1 MYIEFHLPELPSPG
15 RGIPF
20 AINCIEMDI
29 ENWAKQ
35 HNIQFYKTKRHKKM
49 YRLILKDE
57 EAYSYFALT
66 WNPMW
71 AASREFNFKQP
82 K

>member
-15 RGIPF
+15 NGIPF
-20 AINCIEMDI
+20 VINCIEMDI
-29 ENWAKQ
+29 ENWTKQ
-35 HNIQFYKTKRHKKM
+35 HDITLYKTKRHKNT
-49 YRLILKDE
+49 YRLVLKDDQ
-57 EAYSYFALT
+57 AYSHFALT

-71 AASREFNFKQP
+71 AASKHFIFKQP